1 MDLAESAVLAF
12 SVSRCGGACKWRHR
26 PDPVRTSAASPP
38 VVDVINKMWHAT
50 NRVHA
55 SPAKGEAHRWRSGL
69 PDQVTELSLASGH
82 PPAAFPQPSLPQFAS
97 VRSLGRSARGAVQT
111 DGLKPERRHARHAVC
126 GPRIAESDARFGG
139 AVVTPIWGSCGMALS
154 ATADAHAGR
163 SGASSRG
170 CLHRA
175 PAQLAGRRGRRG
187 RRPGSKVLPDARAAA
202 LNHAQC
208 CNDATCASAKAQDY
222 AAMVYARASSAS
234 FLTAG
239 VAARRGEGR
248 QIIKVR
254 FSTIYN

>member
-1 MDLAESAVLAF
+1 
-12 SVSRCGGACKWRHR
+12 
-26 PDPVRTSAASPP
+26 
-38 VVDVINKMWHAT
+38 
-50 NRVHA
+50 
-55 SPAKGEAHRWRSGL
+55 
-69 PDQVTELSLASGH
+69 
-82 PPAAFPQPSLPQFAS
+82 
-97 VRSLGRSARGAVQT
+97 
-111 DGLKPERRHARHAVC
+111 
-126 GPRIAESDARFGG
+126 
-139 AVVTPIWGSCGMALS
+139 MALS

-248 QIIKVR
+248 QINKVR
-254 FSTIYN
+254 FSTIYNYLRCFPIVFF

>member
-1 MDLAESAVLAF
+1 MANAS
-12 SVSRCGGACKWRHR
+12 CGRKGA
-26 PDPVRTSAASPP
+26 P
-38 VVDVINKMWHAT
+38 
-50 NRVHA
+50 
-55 SPAKGEAHRWRSGL
+55 
-69 PDQVTELSLASGH
+69 
-82 PPAAFPQPSLPQFAS
+82 
-97 VRSLGRSARGAVQT
+97 RSARGAVQT

-175 PAQLAGRRGRRG
+175 PAQLAGRRGWRG
-187 RRPGSKVLPDARAAA
+187 WWPGSKVLSDAHVAA

-208 CNDATCASAKAQDY
+208 CNDATYASAKAQDY

-248 QIIKVR
+248 QINKVR